1 MIHQL
6 YKVCVATLLTLCI
19 ELQSVVFCV
28 IDLIKQWNNIVLI
41 TNHHNLTA
49 VGVFTEI
56 WTHVTSLYLLDIGF
70 YVFFALRISPLIYFS
85 DLIQNC

>member
-6 YKVCVATLLTLCI
+6 YKVCVAMLLALCI

-28 IDLIKQWNNIVLI
+28 IDLIKQWNNIVLNS
-41 TNHHNLTA
+41 NHHNLSA

-56 WTHVTSLYLLDIGF
+56 WTHVISLYSILVF
-70 YVFFALRISPLIYFS
+70 YMFS
-85 DLIQNC
+85 LPCVLVP